1 MCFLRNFN
9 ALSCD
14 PSSGRSS
21 SFEYPGEKPH
31 CGTWLVLQLQ
41 LPKGSTP
48 NSLGSWNYPDGRS
61 ECFYGS
67 NMSCLPS
74 VSHGAACYLSHD
86 TRHVRKNSCNAAPP
100 PSCCCHC
107 TATHRRQGRHTST
120 TVSSPQLRTVF
131 LNHEPREASL
141 SSHNLLLSGIWSQA
155 HTVVGPQRG
164 TSDRKTR
171 QMTSKTKMEVIT
183 SGCSWN
189 SKCPPQAH
197 VVDGYLVTS

>member
-31 CGTWLVLQLQ
+31 RGTWLVLQLQ

-100 PSCCCHC
+100 P
-107 TATHRRQGRHTST
+107 
-120 TVSSPQLRTVF
+120 F
-131 LNHEPREASL
+131 
-141 SSHNLLLSGIWSQA
+141 LLLPTALPHTADKADTPQPLCLPHNYELCSLTMSQEKRLSLPITCFCQA
-155 HTVVGPQRG
+155 FGPKP
-164 TSDRKTR
+164 TLWLVLK
-171 QMTSKTKMEVIT
+171 E
-183 SGCSWN
+183 
-189 SKCPPQAH
+189 A
-197 VVDGYLVTS
+197 LVTEKPDR